1 MGAGPRSITIVSSHY
16 HPHLGGVERY
26 VGLQTKE
33 CVRLGFAVRIVTH
46 DTERVGFLEEQP
58 GMNIY
63 RLRCWSPLAHNR
75 LPFPVSLREL
85 YRLAHALT
93 SSSSELTIVHTR
105 YFLLSVLGCLL
116 ARCSGSHLVLIDHS
130 SDYIRLGA
138 RWLNGLC
145 HVYEHFL
152 TMVIMLFQPRVFGV
166 ARASATWLR
175 RFGMRRVGV
184 CYNGVDLAQRLDS
197 PVPLSEIIG
206 PMASKKVVLAV
217 GRLLKEKGF
226 MELVE
231 GFERFAEK
239 RDDYVLV
246 IVGHGELEPHLR
258 AAAQRNAKILFLG
271 PRPLSMIMSLMSQA
285 TVLVNPSNYPEGLP
299 TILLEAGLCGLAV
312 ISTPSGGAAE
322 IIADGETGILIERGE
337 AARVDDAL
345 RMLDTTL
352 GLRERIARNLRVR
365 IEENFSFA
373 VLIERFLFQDLGLP
387 R

>member
-1 MGAGPRSITIVSSHY
+1 MGAAPRSITIVSSHY
-16 HPHLGGVERY
+16 HPHLGGMERI
-26 VGLQTKE
+26 VASQAKE

-58 GMNIY
+58 GINIY
-63 RLRCWSPLAHNR
+63 RLRCWSLLAHNR
-75 LPFPVSLREL
+75 FPIPVSLREL
-85 YRLAHALT
+85 YRLAHALI

-105 YFLLSVLGCLL
+105 YYLLSVLGCLL

-130 SDYIRLGA
+130 SGYIRLGA

-152 TMVIMLFQPRVFGV
+152 TVVIMLFRPRVFGD
-166 ARASATWLR
+166 ARASANWLR
-175 RFGMRRVGV
+175 RFRMRRVGL
-184 CYNGVDLAQRLDS
+184 CSNGVDLAQRLDS

-206 PMASKKVVLAV
+206 PLASKKIVLAV
-217 GRLLKEKGF
+217 GRLVKEKGV

-231 GFERFAEK
+231 GFERFAGK

-246 IVGHGELEPHLR
+246 IVGYGELEPRLR
-258 AAAQRNAKILFLG
+258 AVAQRNAKILFLG
-271 PRPLSMIMSLMSQA
+271 PQPLPMVMSLMAQA

-299 TILLEAGLCGLAV
+299 TILLEAGLCALAV
-312 ISTPSGGAAE
+312 ISTPNGGAAE

-345 RMLDTTL
+345 RRLDTTP
-352 GLRERIARNLRVR
+352 GLRERIARNLHTR
-365 IEENFSFA
+365 IEEDFSFA
-373 VLIERFLFQDLGLP
+373 ALVERFLFHDLGLP